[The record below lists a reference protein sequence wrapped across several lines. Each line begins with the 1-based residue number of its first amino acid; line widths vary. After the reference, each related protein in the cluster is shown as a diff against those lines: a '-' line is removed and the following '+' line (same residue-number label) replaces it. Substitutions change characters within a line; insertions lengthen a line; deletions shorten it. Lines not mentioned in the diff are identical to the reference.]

1 VSYIEWGLEDPSK
14 SYFHWEFLGAR
25 ELANGKQAVLD
36 RGYVVVVVVVVV
48 DDDDAIFGI
57 TYMQLF
63 VFHNFIIICFS
74 VSLGDVNT
82 HISN

>member
-36 RGYVVVVVVVVV
+36 RGYVVV

-63 VFHNFIIICFS
+63 VFHNFIIMFFS
-74 VSLGDVNT
+74 ITG
-82 HISN
+82 